1 VTDQGTIAQTTD
13 PQIESA
19 RDVAWDLEPIVDGR
33 GDPGVDDLMVR
44 ADALADELGGVRGR
58 VGELSAD
65 ELFATMTKLS
75 ELGDLVGRA
84 ESYAGLWFSV
94 DMQNPARG
102 ALMQRTEER
111 ATAIATKLLFFDL
124 EWAAVDDAR
133 AEELL
138 VDPRLDFCRHHLRS
152 LRRYRAHLLS
162 EPEER
167 ILTEKG
173 QTGRSAWVRL
183 FDELEAEITVDVDGQ
198 TVSLEEGLSRLHHH
212 DREVRQ
218 RAAAAVTEALGR
230 GIKTRAF
237 IFNTLALDKSV
248 DDRLRSYPHWLASR
262 NLANEASDES
272 VAALV
277 QAVRARYD
285 LPQRWYRTKARL
297 LGLPRLAD
305 YDRMAS
311 VAESQARFDFGQ
323 GRELVLDAYE
333 SFSPDLAAVAR
344 RFFDEHWIDAP
355 MRPGKSP
362 GAFSAATVPSQHP
375 YVLLNWTANRN
386 DVLTLAHELGHGVH
400 QFLARDR
407 GVFHQNTPLT
417 VAETASVFG
426 ETVTFGRLLAMT
438 NDPAERLALLAENVE
453 GAIGTVFRQTAMN
466 RFEELVHTERRGV
479 GELSVE
485 RFNELWEQSQ
495 RELFGDSIEIS
506 DGYRTWWS
514 YIPHFIGVP
523 GYVYAY
529 AFGQLLAM
537 SVYARFEERGPSFV
551 PRYLEMLAS
560 GGSRSPEELAQL
572 VECDLAD
579 PGFWD
584 GGLHLIER
592 RLDEAED
599 AARAAGRL

>member
-1 VTDQGTIAQTTD
+1 MTQTTD
-13 PQIESA
+13 PAIESA

-33 GDPGVDDLMVR
+33 GDPGVDDLMSQ
-44 ADALADELGGVRGR
+44 ADALAEELGGVRGR
-58 VGELSAD
+58 VGELTAD
-65 ELFATMTKLS
+65 ELVTTMTKLA

-124 EWAAVDDAR
+124 EWAAVDDAH
-133 AEELL
+133 AEQLL
-138 VDPRLDFCRHHLRS
+138 ADPRLDFCRHHLRS
-152 LRRYRAHLLS
+152 LRRYRPHLLS

-183 FDELEAEITVDVDGQ
+183 FDELEAEITVELDGAKMP
-198 TVSLEEGLSRLHHH
+198 LEEGLSRLHHH
-212 DREVRQ
+212 DRAVRQ
-218 RAAAAVTEALGR
+218 RTAEAVTVALGH
-230 GIKTRAF
+230 GIRTRAF

-248 DDRLRSYPHWLASR
+248 DDRLRGYPHWLASR

-297 LGLPRLAD
+297 LGLERLAD
-305 YDRMAS
+305 FDRSAS
-311 VAESQARFDFGQ
+311 VAESQARFDFGA
-323 GRELVLDAYE
+323 GRELVLDAYAT
-333 SFSPDLAAVAR
+333 FSPDLAAIAR

-400 QFLARDR
+400 QFLARER

-438 NDPAERLALLAENVE
+438 TDPAERLALLAENVE

-495 RELFGDSIEIS
+495 HELFGDSVDIS
-506 DGYRTWWS
+506 EGYRTWWS

-537 SVYARFEERGPSFV
+537 SVYARFEEQGPTFV
-551 PRYLEMLAS
+551 PQYLDMLAS
-560 GGSRSPEELAQL
+560 GGSRSPEDLARL
-572 VECDLAD
+572 VDCDLTD

-592 RLDEAED
+592 RLDETED

>member
-1 VTDQGTIAQTTD
+1 VSEQATITPPTD
-13 PQIESA
+13 PAIESA

-33 GDPGVDDLMVR
+33 GDAGVDELLDR
-44 ADALADELGGVRGR
+44 ADVLAEELGGVRGR
-58 VGELSAD
+58 VNELVAD
-65 ELFATMTKLS
+65 ELVDVMTKLS
-75 ELGDLVGRA
+75 ELGDIVGRA

-94 DMQNPARG
+94 DMQTPARG
-102 ALMQRTEER
+102 ALMQRVEER

-124 EWAAVDDAR
+124 EWAAVDDDR
-133 AEELL
+133 AEALL
-138 VDPRLDFCRHHLRS
+138 ADPRLEFCRHHLRS
-152 LRRYRAHLLS
+152 LRRYRPHLLS

-183 FDELEAEITVDVDGQ
+183 FDELEAEITVDLDGQ

-212 DREVRQ
+212 DRALRQ
-218 RAAAAVTEALGR
+218 RTASAVTEALGQ

-277 QAVRARYD
+277 QAVRHRYD

-297 LGLPRLAD
+297 LGLDRLAD

-311 VAESQARFDFGQ
+311 VAESQVRFDFGT
-323 GRELVLDAYE
+323 GRDVVLDAYE
-333 SFSPDLAAVAR
+333 SFSPDLASVAR

-355 MRPGKSP
+355 VRQGKSP

-400 QFLARDR
+400 QFLARER

-438 NDPAERLALLAENVE
+438 TDPAERLALLAENVE

-466 RFEELVHTERRGV
+466 RFEELVHTERRSV
-479 GELSVE
+479 GELAVE

-495 RELFGDSIEIS
+495 SELFGDSVEIS
-506 DGYRTWWS
+506 PGYRTWWS

-537 SVYARFEERGPSFV
+537 SVYARFEEQGPSFV
-551 PRYLEMLAS
+551 PQYLEMLAS
-560 GGSRSPEELAQL
+560 GGSRSPEELGRL
-572 VECDLAD
+572 VDCDLAD